1 MHALIRRFL
10 VPFSAAHACGCE
22 LSCWMGCRL
31 PARCS
36 PRARSVSVDI
46 RIEAPDWPSVLSASL
61 GRQPDTTVTNGPEHL
76 AALLPRPA
84 KATEVPVDWAVALSA
99 DAMTSEAVR
108 RHSAVR
114 PLVLDGDC

>member
-1 MHALIRRFL
+1 
-10 VPFSAAHACGCE
+10 
-22 LSCWMGCRL
+22 MGYRL
-31 PARCS
+31 PARGS
-36 PRARSVSVDI
+36 PHARSVSVDI
-46 RIEAPDWPSVLSASL
+46 RIEAPDWPSALSASF

-84 KATEVPVDWAVALSA
+84 KATEVPVDWVPVVALSA

>member
-1 MHALIRRFL
+1 
-10 VPFSAAHACGCE
+10 
-22 LSCWMGCRL
+22 MGYRL
-31 PARCS
+31 PARGS
-36 PRARSVSVDI
+36 PHARSVGVDI
-46 RIEAPDWPSVLSASL
+46 RIEAPDSGWPSVTVTVLSASL
-61 GRQPDTTVTNGPEHL
+61 GRQPDTTVTNGPDSEHL

-84 KATEVPVDWAVALSA
+84 KATELPVDWVVALSA